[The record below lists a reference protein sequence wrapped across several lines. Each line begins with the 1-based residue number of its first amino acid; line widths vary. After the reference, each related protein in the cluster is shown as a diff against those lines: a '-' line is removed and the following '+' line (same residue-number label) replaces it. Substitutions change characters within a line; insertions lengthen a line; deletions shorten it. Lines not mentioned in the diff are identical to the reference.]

1 MAKKIANPYNQD
13 IDRVTIYF
21 KDGRRVEFTDICQLS
36 FRTEFSCLGCASY
49 SLEMERAKMCT
60 YEKRTSKRYVKN
72 RRGYR
77 K

>member
-1 MAKKIANPYNQD
+1 MARVILNPYNQD

-21 KDGRRVEFTDICQLS
+21 KDGRRVEFTDIGRLTFCAEPSDLIMPS
-36 FRTEFSCLGCASY
+36 FSIEL
-49 SLEMERAKMCT
+49 ERAKMCT

-72 RRGYR
+72 RRGWR